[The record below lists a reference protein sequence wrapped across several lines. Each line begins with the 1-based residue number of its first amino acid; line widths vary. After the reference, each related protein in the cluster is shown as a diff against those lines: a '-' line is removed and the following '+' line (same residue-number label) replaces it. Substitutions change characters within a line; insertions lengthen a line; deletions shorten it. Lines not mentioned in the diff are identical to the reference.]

1 MSKKKWS
8 SEVTENSDAL
18 DLEENVFTWK
28 DPKKIAQS
36 LKKSA
41 EKSKRKKTTP
51 YQSAMSML
59 SFYINRAGDN
69 LDDNQRNVLE
79 KAKGELREAFGR
91 GKED

>member
-59 SFYINRAGDN
+59 SFYINRAGNN

-79 KAKGELREAFGR
+79 KSKGELREAFGR

>member
-8 SEVTENSDAL
+8 SDVTENSDAL

>member
-8 SEVTENSDAL
+8 SDVTENSDAL

-91 GKED
+91 GKEG